1 MVLGDTQDVQ
11 PQRPARAG
19 LFDVQGDNGHTSR
32 RRRLSRGCGSTPGCQ
47 KQCNSIGNPHK
58 TTTWDQKIT
67 SAVQMTHRRAH
78 SNTKNRSPYT
88 CDPCMVRPAA
98 PEETYQAPGAHR
110 PEVETGPEL
119 SEWVMRH
126 VSGIY
131 KPQRTPRPKLGHARC
146 FTEVYPHTG
155 RSSGA
160 VSGCKPS
167 RQS

>member
-1 MVLGDTQDVQ
+1 
-11 PQRPARAG
+11 
-19 LFDVQGDNGHTSR
+19 
-32 RRRLSRGCGSTPGCQ
+32 
-47 KQCNSIGNPHK
+47 
-58 TTTWDQKIT
+58 
-67 SAVQMTHRRAH
+67 MTHRRCSLKDPHVRVFLMFRATMDIPAGDDGSPEAAEGVLEDVH
-78 SNTKNRSPYT
+78 GPVPLQNLIKPPPGSKKIQSRSKLHFVGRTPKLKIDRRLA

-98 PEETYQAPGAHR
+98 PEETYQAPRAHR

-146 FTEVYPHTG
+146 YTEVYPHTG